1 MMGGGIETEQ
11 ETERTFALEAVQTCC
26 RPQTSRPLLTLGRSH
41 SLRSTATFQLRLD
54 LYSHPSLM
62 TEPSQDLGY
71 LLESM
76 ELHW

>member
-11 ETERTFALEAVQTCC
+11 ETERGPLHRRLHKHG
-26 RPQTSRPLLTLGRSH
+26 RPQTSRPLPTLGPSH